1 MDDHTEVSAPV
12 ETLDNCRSQLLAAIL
27 DAHHTTF
34 YTVISVIQ
42 AACFGFLVLVCYEE
56 GNHYSTSQ

>member
-1 MDDHTEVSAPV
+1 MDDHTEVSAPT

-34 YTVISVIQ
+34 YTVISVI
-42 AACFGFLVLVCYEE
+42 
-56 GNHYSTSQ
+56 YSCIYQRRGQCPP